1 MNQKQRETIAWLKA
15 IEQFSNEQSMPM
27 RIMDNIKECI
37 ELVESKEPDWEM
49 INNNIEGILESIA
62 GKTEGE
68 MSEKVLS
75 QKGDGSASAEE
86 VKDYVMQMIERG
98 YDENVRSVDSIA
110 GQQENLIRE
119 CYRKICEISTVKA
132 HLEEMDNSS
141 TYCHFFETIKSQ
153 YEQDYV
159 GLGKSLIED
168 VGNNCSN
175 MMEHIRSMFQNIGG
189 RKIGVGNKEFYVSY
203 DEKKDGIDRKFSHEV
218 ESIDFNGEAII
229 DFSKKTSSQIDKIKN
244 KNKRKRRFWAAL
256 PILILLGIGLTGI
269 ITFSVRQRS
278 DKVMTS
284 ETEQPEGEE
293 DSVQEILALA
303 QQFDEI
309 SDNVQTM
316 EMILAFLKSS
326 IPVIVEIL
334 VLILI
339 AYVAYVIF
347 LGKHFR
353 EKMLNEC
360 GEYLK
365 IECKQFEADNLL
377 GDDGQLEK
385 MVEEYEQEYT
395 RMLQNVFCGSELD
408 PLSKENQRRAT
419 FSQLSAEWSKIKYQ

>member
-1 MNQKQRETIAWLKA
+1 MNQKRRETIAWLKA
-15 IEQFSNEQSMPM
+15 IEQFSNEQNMPM

-49 INNNIEGILESIA
+49 LNDNIEGILESIA
-62 GKTEGE
+62 GKTGGE

-75 QKGDGSASAEE
+75 QKGDGSVSAGE
-86 VKDYVMQMIERG
+86 VKAYVMQMIERG
-98 YDENVRSVDSIA
+98 HDEDVRSVEGIA

-132 HLEEMDNSS
+132 HLEEMDNRS

-159 GLGKSLIED
+159 GLGKALIED
-168 VGNNCSN
+168 VGNNCAN
-175 MMEHIRSMFQNIGG
+175 MMEHIRSMFQNVGG
-189 RKIGVGNKEFYVSY
+189 RKIGLGNKEFYVFY
-203 DEKKDGIDRKFSHEV
+203 DEKKDGIDGKFLHEV
-218 ESIDFNGEAII
+218 ESIDFHGEAII
-229 DFSKKTSSQIDKIKN
+229 DFSKKTSAQIDKIKN
-244 KNKRKRRFWAAL
+244 KNKRKKHFFAVL

-278 DKVMTS
+278 DQVMTS

-303 QQFDEI
+303 QQFGEI
-309 SDNVQTM
+309 SDIVQTSKGIFGNLSS
-316 EMILAFLKSS
+316 MI
-326 IPVIVEIL
+326 IMIEIL

-339 AYVAYVIF
+339 AYAAYVIF
-347 LGKHFR
+347 LGKYFR
-353 EKMLNEC
+353 EKMLNKCE
-360 GEYLK
+360 EYLK

-385 MVEEYEQEYT
+385 TVEEYEKEYI
-395 RMLQNVFCGSELD
+395 RMLQNVFSGSELD
-408 PLSKENQRRAT
+408 PLSEENQRRAA
-419 FSQLSAEWSKIKYQ
+419 FLELSAEWSKIKYQ